1 MYRNQGYATGKRQI
15 AVRLPDS
22 LLDRL
27 DSYVKDKKTSKTDVV
42 IGALAQYL
50 DSPENV
56 PLEERITALENL
68 LTQLEIKMKEIGAG
82 N

>member
-1 MYRNQGYATGKRQI
+1 MGKRQI
-15 AVRLPDS
+15 AVRVPDS
-22 LLDRL
+22 LLERL
-27 DSYVKDKKTSKTDVV
+27 DNYVKKKKTSKTDVV

-56 PLEERITALENL
+56 PLGERMTAVEDKLA
-68 LTQLEIKMKEIGAG
+68 QLEAQLKAIETD

>member
-1 MYRNQGYATGKRQI
+1 MVKRQI

-27 DSYVKDKKTSKTDVV
+27 DSYVKEKKTSKTDVV

-56 PLEERITALENL
+56 PLGERLTALEDRL
-68 LTQLEIKMKEIGAG
+68 CQVETQLKGIGTE

>member
-1 MYRNQGYATGKRQI
+1 MGKRQI

-22 LLDRL
+22 LLERL
-27 DSYVKDKKTSKTDVV
+27 NSYIKEKKTSKTDVV
-42 IGALAQYL
+42 VGALAQYL

-56 PLEERITALENL
+56 PLKERITALENR
-68 LTQLEIKMKEIGAG
+68 LTHVKKQLRGIETE

>member
-1 MYRNQGYATGKRQI
+1 MGKRQI
-15 AVRLPDS
+15 AVRVPDS
-22 LLDRL
+22 LLERL
-27 DSYVKDKKTSKTDVV
+27 DNYVKEKKTSKTDVV

-56 PLEERITALENL
+56 PLGERMTAVEAKLA
-68 LTQLEIKMKEIGAG
+68 QLEAQLKAIETD

>member
-1 MYRNQGYATGKRQI
+1 MVKRQI

-27 DSYVKDKKTSKTDVV
+27 DNYVKEKKTSKTDVV

-56 PLEERITALENL
+56 PLGERMTALEVRL
-68 LTQLEIKMKEIGAG
+68 SQVETQLKGIETE

>member
-1 MYRNQGYATGKRQI
+1 MGKRQI

-27 DSYVKDKKTSKTDVV
+27 DSYVKDKKTSKTNVV

-56 PLEERITALENL
+56 PLGERMTALENR
-68 LTQLEIKMKEIGAG
+68 LTQLEMKLKGTGSE

>member
-1 MYRNQGYATGKRQI
+1 MGKRQI
-15 AVRLPDS
+15 AVRLAVRLTDN

-27 DSYVKDKKTSKTDVV
+27 DNYVKEKKTSKTDVV
-42 IGALAQYL
+42 IGALAQCL

-56 PLEERITALENL
+56 PLGERMTALEDR
-68 LTQLEIKMKEIGAG
+68 LTQMKAQLKAIPTE

>member
-1 MYRNQGYATGKRQI
+1 MAKRQI

-22 LLDRL
+22 LLERL
-27 DSYVKDKKTSKTDVV
+27 DKYVREKKTSKTDVV

-56 PLEERITALENL
+56 PLGERITNLEARL
-68 LTQLEIKMKEIGAG
+68 ATVEAQLKGMETG

>member
-1 MYRNQGYATGKRQI
+1 MGKRQI

-22 LLDRL
+22 LLERL
-27 DSYVKDKKTSKTDVV
+27 DNYVKEKKTSKTDVV

-50 DSPENV
+50 DSPENF
-56 PLEERITALENL
+56 PLGERMTNLEKR
-68 LTQLEIKMKEIGAG
+68 LTQVEAQLKAIGTD

>member
-1 MYRNQGYATGKRQI
+1 MGKRQI

-27 DSYVKDKKTSKTDVV
+27 DNYVKEKKTSKTDVV

-56 PLEERITALENL
+56 PLGERMTALEVRL
-68 LTQLEIKMKEIGAG
+68 SQVETQLKGIENE

>member
-1 MYRNQGYATGKRQI
+1 MGKRQI
-15 AVRLPDS
+15 AVRLPDG

-27 DSYVKDKKTSKTDVV
+27 DSYVKDKKTSKTNVV

-56 PLEERITALENL
+56 PLGERMTALENRM
-68 LTQLEIKMKEIGAG
+68 TQLETKLKGTGTE